1 MIYADYEY
9 YATVYRGTAMDEEQF
24 CGLARKASAY
34 VDYITMSRA
43 RSAAGDKLE
52 AVQNCV
58 CALAELEQD
67 AGKLDSLVYTTDRP
81 VSSETV
87 GGWSRSFG
95 SRNLSQADIQ
105 RTETR
110 RREIVLAYLGPTGL
124 LESKGVWAVS
134 MFPHTVTI
142 YNVSQETDPAT
153 FKDVEKT
160 YITVLRGVLLEASKA
175 ANVRQSGLEGADAV
189 NLYIPFSTVA
199 VDGVTGAEKR
209 YVGPQEFWRATDK
222 SGIWT
227 LSTDGNGG
235 TTFFIKGEVVEPDK
249 TEQALEML
257 YDDVYKVTKVDMKD
271 FGSQDMRH
279 FEVGGA

>member
-1 MIYADYEY
+1 MIYADYEF
-9 YATVYRGTAMDEEQF
+9 YATVYRGTALGEEQF

-43 RSAAGDKLE
+43 RSATEDKLE

-95 SRNLSQADIQ
+95 SRSLSQADMQ

-124 LESKGVWAVS
+124 LKA
-134 MFPHTVTI
+134 
-142 YNVSQETDPAT
+142 
-153 FKDVEKT
+153 
-160 YITVLRGVLLEASKA
+160 RG
-175 ANVRQSGLEGADAV
+175 
-189 NLYIPFSTVA
+189 Y
-199 VDGVTGAEKR
+199 
-209 YVGPQEFWRATDK
+209 GPCPCSPT
-222 SGIWT
+222 
-227 LSTDGNGG
+227 
-235 TTFFIKGEVVEPDK
+235 P
-249 TEQALEML
+249 
-257 YDDVYKVTKVDMKD
+257 
-271 FGSQDMRH
+271 
-279 FEVGGA
+279 